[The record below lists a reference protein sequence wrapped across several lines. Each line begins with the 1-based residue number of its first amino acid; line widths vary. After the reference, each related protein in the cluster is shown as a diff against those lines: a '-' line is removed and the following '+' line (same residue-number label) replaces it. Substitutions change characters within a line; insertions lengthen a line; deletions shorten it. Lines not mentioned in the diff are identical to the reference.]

1 MSRRAFVF
9 GLAVIAV
16 LIFSLYRAKYGARE
30 TVAEIKAV
38 ERQIEVAEQEQLSL
52 RTEFSH
58 RSRQEWIEEYARKE
72 LGMVPARAEQFV
84 RMVDLDSRIG
94 PPVAR
99 PDPSEAVDRSAPA
112 TTGEGEARD
121 DG

>member
-1 MSRRAFVF
+1 MSKRAFLF

-16 LIFSLYRAKYGARE
+16 LIFSLYRAKYGARD
-30 TVAEIKAV
+30 TVAEIA
-38 ERQIEVAEQEQLSL
+38 QIEQQIADARQEQISL
-52 RTEFSH
+52 RTEFTH
-58 RSRQEWIEEYARKE
+58 RSRQEWIEEYARKQ

-94 PPVAR
+94 PPVSR
-99 PDPSEAVDRSAPA
+99 TDPSEPVDR
-112 TTGEGEARD
+112 EARN

>member
-1 MSRRAFVF
+1 MSKRAFLF

-30 TVAEIKAV
+30 TVAEIA
-38 ERQIEVAEQEQLSL
+38 EIETQIAAAKQEQLSL
-52 RTEFSH
+52 RTEFIH
-58 RSRQEWIEEYARKE
+58 RSRQEWIEEYARKQ

-84 RMVDLDSRIG
+84 RMVDLDSRVG
-94 PPVAR
+94 PPVSRA
-99 PDPSEAVDRSAPA
+99 DPSEPVDR
-112 TTGEGEARD
+112 EVRD